1 MSLDMAL
8 RLGGGGVL
16 GLLLGL
22 RHAFEPDHLAA
33 VATLTAERRSMRA
46 GALLGATW
54 GCGHTVSLLAGSI
67 ALAVVEGRVPRWMDN
82 GLELVVAAM
91 LMVLGARAMCRV
103 ALARARGAEPP
114 GAGDPLPHDAARLGW
129 SSVRRP
135 LLVGVVHGLAGSG
148 ALTAL
153 VMASLPSTGVRLAY
167 VALFGIGS
175 TVGMALLTAA
185 ASWPLARLASGRSA
199 VAVAGVLS
207 GGASLGIGAWSAA
220 TALSHALGR

>member
-33 VATLTAERRSMRA
+33 VAALTAERRSMRA

-54 GCGHTVSLLAGSI
+54 GCGHTVSLLAASV
-67 ALAVVEGRVPRWMDN
+67 ALAVMEGRVPRWIDN
-82 GLELVVAAM
+82 ALALVVAAM
-91 LMVLGARAMCRV
+91 LMVLGARAVCRV
-103 ALARARGAEPP
+103 ALKRSGA
-114 GAGDPLPHDAARLGW
+114 AGDPPPHDGARAEW

-148 ALTAL
+148 SLTAL

-185 ASWPLARLASGRSA
+185 ASWPLARLASDRSA
-199 VAVAGVLS
+199 VAAAGFLA

-220 TALSHALGR
+220 TAISNAFRK

>member
-8 RLGGGGVL
+8 RLGGGGLL

-33 VATLTAERRSMRA
+33 VAALTAERRSMRA

-54 GCGHTVSLLAGSI
+54 GCGHTVSLLAASV
-67 ALAVVEGRVPRWMDN
+67 ALALLEGRVPKWIDN
-82 GLELVVAAM
+82 ALALLVAAM
-91 LMVLGARAMCRV
+91 LMVLGARAVYRV
-103 ALARARGAEPP
+103 ARKRGGTAGDAPPHEGARA
-114 GAGDPLPHDAARLGW
+114 GW
-129 SSVRRP
+129 SSARRP

-148 ALTAL
+148 SLTAL
-153 VMASLPSTGVRLAY
+153 VMASLPSTGSRLAY

-199 VAVAGVLS
+199 MAVAGVLA

-220 TALSHALGR
+220 ATISNALSR

>member
-33 VATLTAERRSMRA
+33 VAALTAERRSMRA

-54 GCGHTVSLLAGSI
+54 GCGHTVSLLAASV
-67 ALAVVEGRVPRWMDN
+67 ALALMEGRVPRWIDDA
-82 GLELVVAAM
+82 LALVVAAM
-91 LMVLGARAMCRV
+91 LMVLGARAVYRV
-103 ALARARGAEPP
+103 ALKRGGA
-114 GAGDPLPHDAARLGW
+114 AGDAPPQAGARPGW

-148 ALTAL
+148 SLTAL
-153 VMASLPSTGVRLAY
+153 VMASLPSTGSRLAY

-185 ASWPLARLASGRSA
+185 ASWPLARLASGRAA
-199 VAVAGVLS
+199 VAVAGVLA
-207 GGASLGIGAWSAA
+207 GVASLGIGAWSAA
-220 TALSHALGR
+220 ASISNAFNQ

>member
-33 VATLTAERRSMRA
+33 VAALTAERRSMRA

-54 GCGHTVSLLAGSI
+54 GCGHTVSLLAASV
-67 ALAVVEGRVPRWMDN
+67 ALAVMEGRVPRWIDN
-82 GLELVVAAM
+82 ALALVVAAM
-91 LMVLGARAMCRV
+91 LMVLGARAVFRV
-103 ALARARGAEPP
+103 ALNRSG
-114 GAGDPLPHDAARLGW
+114 GAGDPLPHDGAHAGW

-148 ALTAL
+148 SLTAL
-153 VMASLPSTGVRLAY
+153 VMASLPSTGARLAY

-199 VAVAGVLS
+199 VAVAGFLA

-220 TALSHALGR
+220 AAISHAFSR

>member
-91 LMVLGARAMCRV
+91 LMVG
-103 ALARARGAEPP
+103 
-114 GAGDPLPHDAARLGW
+114 
-129 SSVRRP
+129 RP
-135 LLVGVVHGLAGSG
+135 RDVSRCSREG
-148 ALTAL
+148 
-153 VMASLPSTGVRLAY
+153 P
-167 VALFGIGS
+167 
-175 TVGMALLTAA
+175 
-185 ASWPLARLASGRSA
+185 
-199 VAVAGVLS
+199 
-207 GGASLGIGAWSAA
+207 
-220 TALSHALGR
+220 